1 MNKVSCKMVCYNN
14 SIWVKKS
21 IYTYICMYMHTDVY
35 NRKDKTV
42 KSGNGNGGIGNR

>member
-1 MNKVSCKMVCYNN
+1 MH
-14 SIWVKKS
+14 I
-21 IYTYICMYMHTDVY
+21 YICMYIHTDVY

>member
-1 MNKVSCKMVCYNN
+1 MFKISLYIC
-14 SIWVKKS
+14 